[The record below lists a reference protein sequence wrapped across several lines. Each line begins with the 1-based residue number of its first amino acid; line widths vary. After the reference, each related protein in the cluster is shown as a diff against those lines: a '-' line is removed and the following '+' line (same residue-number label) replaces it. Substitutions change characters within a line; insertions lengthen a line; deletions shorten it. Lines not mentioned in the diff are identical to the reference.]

1 MDVRASGT
9 ASPSH
14 GQEGTGADAEP
25 MPATDPVP
33 AAGVAA
39 GPTLLDRLDTVL
51 VGGFGALALVLATVN
66 VVLRIFFPRSA
77 LEWGDEVQV
86 YLVVW
91 AVCLSFAAVTAADR
105 HVKADLFVSMLSPA
119 AKRFSVLLA
128 DVLGLLMSGAL
139 TWFGYLVAHDSWDF
153 GDLSTTTL
161 RFPLWIY
168 YAALPVG
175 AGLMTLRYAVRLL
188 LGRRAAGG
196 ELHA

>member
-1 MDVRASGT
+1 MGARASEG
-9 ASPSH
+9 AGAAPEPLPAADPA
-14 GQEGTGADAEP
+14 EGTD
-25 MPATDPVP
+25 
-33 AAGVAA
+33 A

-51 VGGFGALALVLATVN
+51 VGGFGALALLLATVN

-105 HVKADLFVSMLSPA
+105 HVKADLFVSLLSPRA
-119 AKRFSVLLA
+119 RRLSVVLA

-139 TWFGYLVAHDSWDF
+139 TWFGYLVAYDSWDF

-175 AGLMTLRYAVRLL
+175 AGLMTLRYAVRLV

-196 ELHA
+196 ELHT

>member
-1 MDVRASGT
+1 MGARAS
-9 ASPSH
+9 
-14 GQEGTGADAEP
+14 EGAGAAPEP
-25 MPATDPVP
+25 MPTARP
-33 AAGVAA
+33 ADDAAA
-39 GPTLLDRLDTVL
+39 GPTLLDRLDTIL
-51 VGGFGALALVLATVN
+51 VGGFGALALLLATVN

-105 HVKADLFVSMLSPA
+105 HVKADLFVSMLSPRA
-119 AKRFSVLLA
+119 RRLAVVLA
-128 DVLGLLMSGAL
+128 DILGLLMSAAL
-139 TWFGYLVAHDSWDF
+139 TWFGYLVAYDSWDF

-175 AGLMTLRYAVRLL
+175 AGLMTLRYAVRLV